1 MEEPPAMELM
11 QSAAPGGPEGVAMS
25 FFFFLSFLAFHFRR
39 LAICQGCS
47 ENLKVSGFGLTSQP

>member
-1 MEEPPAMELM
+1 MELM
-11 QSAAPGGPEGVAMS
+11 QSAAPGGPEGVAMF